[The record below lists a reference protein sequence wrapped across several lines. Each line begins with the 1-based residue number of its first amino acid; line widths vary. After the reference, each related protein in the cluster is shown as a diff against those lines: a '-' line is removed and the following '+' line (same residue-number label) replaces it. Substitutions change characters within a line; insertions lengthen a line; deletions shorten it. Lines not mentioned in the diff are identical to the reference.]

1 MIATLDMY
9 DLPEIR
15 EATDAWWQAL
25 VRGFEAEGLAGVP
38 RTRTRLAEESDAWSR
53 PDLFFTQIC
62 GYPLRKFHKDELT
75 VLGTPCYGAEGCNGP
90 RYRSAMIVQRGAGIS
105 TLEGLRGQRLAYNN
119 AASQSGMSA
128 LRALLAEHG
137 GTSGFFG
144 DAIRSGGHRM
154 SVALVTSGEADVAAI
169 DCVTWA
175 LLRKHAP
182 EECAAVEILAW
193 TPDAPGLPYAVR
205 TGTDADTATAM
216 RRGIERAL
224 ADPAAAEARAALL
237 IDGFAPLAD
246 HNYVEIDEIEIF
258 AVERGLPS
266 LF

>member
-25 VRGFEAEGLAGVP
+25 ARGFEAEGLTGVP
-38 RTRTRLAEESDAWSR
+38 QTRTRLAEESDAWSR

-62 GYPLRKFHKDELT
+62 GYPLRRFHKDGLT
-75 VLGTPCYGAEGCNGP
+75 VLGAPCYEAEGCNGP
-90 RYRSAMIVQRGAGIS
+90 RYRSAVIVQSGAGITS
-105 TLEGLRGQRLAYNN
+105 IEGLRGQRLAYNN
-119 AASQSGMSA
+119 SSSQSGMSA
-128 LRALLAEHG
+128 LRALLAEQG
-137 GTSGFFG
+137 AGPGFFG

-154 SVALVTSGEADVAAI
+154 SVALVTSGEADVAAV

-175 LLRKHAP
+175 LLRKYAP

-205 TGTDADTATAM
+205 AGAAPASIAAM

-224 ADPAAAEARAALL
+224 ADPSAKEARAALL
-237 IDGFAPLAD
+237 IDGFTPLAD
-246 HNYVEIDEIEIF
+246 HNYVEIDEIETF

>member
-15 EATDAWWQAL
+15 EATDAWWAAL
-25 VRGFEAEGLAGVP
+25 ARGFEAEGLTGVP
-38 RTRTRLAEESDAWSR
+38 PRRTGLAEESDAWSR

-62 GYPLRKFHKDELT
+62 GYPLRTFHKDGLT
-75 VLGTPCYGAEGCNGP
+75 VVGAPCYAAEGCSGP
-90 RYRSAMIVQRGAGIS
+90 RYRSAVIVQRGAGIS
-105 TLEGLRGQRLAYNN
+105 SLEGLRGQRLAYNN
-119 AASQSGMSA
+119 GASQSGMSA

-137 GTSGFFG
+137 TTPGFFG

-154 SVALVTSGEADVAAI
+154 SVALVASGEADVAAI
-169 DCVTWA
+169 DCVTLA

-182 EECAAVEILAW
+182 EECAAVEVLDW

-205 TGTDADTATAM
+205 AAADARTVEAL
-216 RRGIERAL
+216 RRGIARAL
-224 ADPAAAEARAALL
+224 ADPDAAEARAALL
-237 IDGFAPLAD
+237 IEDFVPLAD
-246 HNYVEIDEIEIF
+246 HDYVEIDEIETF